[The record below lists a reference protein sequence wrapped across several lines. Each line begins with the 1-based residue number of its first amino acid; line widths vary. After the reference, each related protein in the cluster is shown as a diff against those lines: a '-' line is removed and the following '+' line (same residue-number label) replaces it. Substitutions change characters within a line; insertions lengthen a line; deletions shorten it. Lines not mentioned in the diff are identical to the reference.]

1 MSSMRTTLT
10 LEDDLAHRLKDHAR
24 RRKISFKQA
33 VNDAIRRG
41 LMTPDRVRESRPRVR
56 VGTFQSAF
64 QPGVDPLRL
73 NQLVDD
79 LEVRRF
85 GGTE

>member
-1 MSSMRTTLT
+1 MRTTLT
-10 LEDDLAHRLKDHAR
+10 LDDDLAARLKERAGR
-24 RRKISFKQA
+24 QNISFKQA

-41 LMTPDRVRESRPRVR
+41 LMKPDRIAESRPPFRVR
-56 VGTFQSAF
+56 TFTSDF

-79 LEVRRF
+79 LEVKRF
-85 GGTE
+85 GGAE

>member
-1 MSSMRTTLT
+1 MRTTLT
-10 LEDDLAHRLKDHAR
+10 LEDDLAERLKERAR

-41 LMTPDRVRESRPRVR
+41 LMAPDHVGEPKPRYRVESFTSGFR
-56 VGTFQSAF
+56 
-64 QPGVDPLRL
+64 PGVDPERL

-85 GGTE
+85 RGET

>member
-1 MSSMRTTLT
+1 MRTTLT
-10 LEDDLAHRLKDHAR
+10 LDDDLAARLQERAR
-24 RRKISFKQA
+24 REKTSFKQV

-41 LMTPDRVRESRPRVR
+41 LMKPDRIREERPGYRVR
-56 VGTFQSAF
+56 TFESAL

-85 GGTE
+85 GGEA

>member
-1 MSSMRTTLT
+1 MRTTLT
-10 LEDDLAHRLKDHAR
+10 LEDDLAARLQERAR
-24 RRKISFKQA
+24 REKTSFKQV

-41 LMTPDRVRESRPRVR
+41 LMQPDRIREEGAGYRVR
-56 VGTFQSAF
+56 TFESAL

-85 GGTE
+85 GGEG

>member
-1 MSSMRTTLT
+1 MRTTLT
-10 LEDDLAHRLKDHAR
+10 LEDDLAARLKERAGR
-24 RRKISFKQA
+24 QNISFKQA

-41 LMTPDRVRESRPRVR
+41 LMKPDLVSESSPSFRVR
-56 VGTFQSAF
+56 TFKSTF

-79 LEVRRF
+79 LEVKRF
-85 GGTE
+85 GGSE

>member
-1 MSSMRTTLT
+1 MRTTLT
-10 LEDDLAHRLKDHAR
+10 LEDDLAERLKAHAR
-24 RRKISFKQA
+24 RRNISFKAA
-33 VNDAIRRG
+33 VNAAIRRG
-41 LMTPDRVRESRPRVR
+41 LMSPDRVSEPRPRIR
-56 VGTFQSAF
+56 VDTFSSAF

-85 GGTE
+85 GGSE

>member
-1 MSSMRTTLT
+1 MRTTLT
-10 LEDDLAHRLKDHAR
+10 LEDDLAERLKERAR
-24 RRKISFKQA
+24 RRRISFKEA

-41 LMTPDRVRESRPRVR
+41 LTAPDRVGEAPPPFRVE
-56 VGTFQSAF
+56 TFHSAF

-85 GGTE
+85 GGAE

>member
-1 MSSMRTTLT
+1 MRTTLT
-10 LEDDLAHRLKDHAR
+10 LEDDLAARLKERAR

-41 LMTPDRVRESRPRVR
+41 LLSPDRVGEPRPPFCVQ
-56 VGTFQSAF
+56 TFRSAF